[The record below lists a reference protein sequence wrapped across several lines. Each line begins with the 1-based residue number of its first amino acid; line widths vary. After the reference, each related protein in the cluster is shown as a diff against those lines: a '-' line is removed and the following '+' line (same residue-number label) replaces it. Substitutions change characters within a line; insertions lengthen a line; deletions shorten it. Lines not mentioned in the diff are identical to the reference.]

1 MNKIYG
7 DWRYDE
13 MGNLLKPFNMR
24 NERKRMA
31 DKWIDTFLTKVN
43 KPTQSEYEEKKKRRM
58 EREALKNQ
66 EKAKILNQILSADPE
81 YVVKRSYDS
90 VEYKKR
96 SDVLI
101 SKKEQQTD
109 LIIHSKPR
117 LIDKMNKKSRSSNQD
132 IQIMIDPHDL
142 DLVGFV
148 E

>member
-96 SDVLI
+96 NDVLI

-117 LIDKMNKKSRSSNQD
+117 LIDKMNKKSRSNQD
-132 IQIMIDPHDL
+132 TQIMIDPHDL